1 MVSIIL
7 RFWQVNSGMASSFVQ
22 ILASME
28 LPTEGEAT
36 KSALE
41 TAVEGTS
48 AKASSS
54 TSNGKAKAT
63 SSAAALSASN
73 NNEERSVMDL
83 MGSITKK
90 LVITPAG
97 DIGARRPRT
106 YSITA
111 PAASRGPAEY
121 LQGLGRNYGEEEEEV
136 VMMEG

>member
-1 MVSIIL
+1 
-7 RFWQVNSGMASSFVQ
+7 MASSFVQ

-28 LPTEGEAT
+28 LPTEDEAT

-54 TSNGKAKAT
+54 TSNGKTKAT
-63 SSAAALSASN
+63 SSAAALGASN
-73 NNEERSVMDL
+73 NNHEERSVMDL

>member
-1 MVSIIL
+1 
-7 RFWQVNSGMASSFVQ
+7 MASSFVQ

-28 LPTEGEAT
+28 MPAADETA

-41 TAVEGTS
+41 TAVEGPS
-48 AKASSS
+48 KGSSNGKSKASSS
-54 TSNGKAKAT
+54 TALGGNG
-63 SSAAALSASN
+63 N
-73 NNEERSVMDL
+73 NNGENDRSVMDL

-97 DIGARRPRT
+97 DIGARRART
-106 YSITA
+106 YSITT
-111 PAASRGPAEY
+111 PGASRGPAEY

>member
-1 MVSIIL
+1 
-7 RFWQVNSGMASSFVQ
+7 MASSFVQ

-28 LPTEGEAT
+28 LPAEGET
-36 KSALE
+36 VKSALE
-41 TAVEGTS
+41 TAVEGPAKTQS
-48 AKASSS
+48 NASNGNGKAKASSS
-54 TSNGKAKAT
+54 
-63 SSAAALSASN
+63 AAALGSSSHNN